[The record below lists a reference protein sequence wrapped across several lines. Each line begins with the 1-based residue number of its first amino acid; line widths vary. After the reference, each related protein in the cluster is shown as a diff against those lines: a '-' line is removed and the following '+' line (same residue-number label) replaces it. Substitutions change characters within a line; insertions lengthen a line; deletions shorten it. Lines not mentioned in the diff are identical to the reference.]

1 MNDCRCC
8 VGVETLTPAIVT
20 NPSGLASVRYRV
32 GEHGSFFESML
43 AKLAGDRDFGL
54 RTRETDDFSIAVL
67 DAAATVCDVLSF
79 YQERFA
85 NEHYLRT
92 AKERQSLVG
101 LGQLSGYR
109 LAPGRAAS
117 TLLAFTLESPVVPA
131 AAPVSGLAPA
141 SYPGVSRI
149 EGVPTSIVIPAA
161 TKVQSVPGPGQKPQ
175 TFESVEDITA
185 RPAWNSIPL
194 RRRARYPGSA
204 TNFSTIELAGFVN
217 ALKEGDSVLLTA
229 ASGTPVLKQVSK
241 VEGQPADNRTL
252 VTFTAGSAPTAQL
265 PSLAAAP
272 STTAPAKFD
281 GGYVTSAI
289 RGRSWK
295 QSELETIADVR
306 RWDTDRLERLIR
318 TSQAADASGLSMIV
332 LGAPAAL
339 FGHNARDYTV
349 NGGVEILAKYQQNGI
364 FGYTIIHDTDA
375 LLSEQGAPANSLYL
389 DSTSQ
394 AAVPGRWIVLEEP
407 GKAALVA
414 IIDAVRDVS
423 VARFDLRSRVTQV
436 TLKNMVWLGAAST
449 LGSLSVRKTRVLIET
464 TRAAAA
470 LPRFELVP
478 GHSTAGGSS
487 LELDGPYFGLV
498 PGRQVIVAGELVALP
513 GQTAFEPATIAA
525 VTLDD
530 GFTTLQVTQPGGAA
544 LANAYVRETVRVLA
558 NVARATDG
566 QTVDET
572 LGSGDAAASFQRF
585 ALKQNPLTFVSAAVS
600 GGIRAAITVRV
611 NGIEWKLA
619 DNLFAAGPQDRVY
632 MLETSSD
639 GQTYVVFGDGVNGA
653 RLPSGQENV
662 TARYRRGIGKAG
674 NLDAGQLSVPL
685 SRPLGLSSVVN
696 PLPATGGGDPE
707 TLEEAR
713 GSLPF
718 PLRTLGRIVTLQ
730 DYEDFARAS
739 AGIAKCSAHWIWDG
753 HRWVA
758 LVTIAGPDGSVIP
771 AGTPAFDDLRSA
783 LQSAG
788 DPHVP
793 ADITNYR
800 PRFFDVDA
808 SLVVAA
814 DRVADAVLTDA
825 RNRLRTTFGF
835 VGRAFV
841 QPVFLSEVIAVLHNT
856 DGVVAVDLNALYFT
870 GTTPDFTVPPPEVLT
885 VDGPARSGATLL
897 GAELLTLDA
906 GSLAGLRVKS

>member
-1 MNDCRCC
+1 MNGCRCC
-8 VGVETLTPAIVT
+8 VGVEILTPAIVT
-20 NPSGLASVRYRV
+20 NPSGLGSIQYRV

-43 AKLAGDRDFGL
+43 AQLAGDRDFGL

-67 DAAATVCDVLSF
+67 DAAAVVCDILSF

-101 LGQLSGYR
+101 LGHLSGYR

-117 TLLAFTLESPVVPA
+117 TLLAFTLESAVVPPVP
-131 AAPVSGLAPA
+131 PVSGLPPAPSPA
-141 SYPGVSRI
+141 PGRI
-149 EGVPTSIVIPAA
+149 EGVPTSILIPAA

-175 TFESVEDITA
+175 VFESIEDITA
-185 RPAWNSIPL
+185 KPAWNSMPL
-194 RRRARYPGSA
+194 RRRARYPA
-204 TNFSTIELAGFVN
+204 TAAGFSQIELAGFVN
-217 ALKEGDSVLLTA
+217 ALKEGDPVLLKTA
-229 ASGTPVLKQVSK
+229 SATPVLTQVAK
-241 VEGQPADNRTL
+241 VDGQPAENRTL
-252 VTFTAGSAPTAQL
+252 VTFTGGSAPSAQL

-272 STTAPAKFD
+272 GTTPPAKFD
-281 GGYVTSAI
+281 EGYVTSAI

-295 QSELETIADVR
+295 QSELETVAEVR
-306 RWDTDRLERLIR
+306 RWDMERLERLIR

-339 FGHNARDYTV
+339 FGHNARDYTED
-349 NGGVEILAKYQQNGI
+349 GGIEILATVKNAKQVL
-364 FGYTIIHDTDA
+364 GYAITFDTDA
-375 LLSEQGAPANSLYL
+375 ELSKQGAPANSFYL
-389 DSTSQ
+389 DNTSQ
-394 AAVPGRWIVLEEP
+394 AAVPGRWIVLEQS
-407 GKAALVA
+407 GKSPLAAV
-414 IIDAVRDVS
+414 IESVRDVS
-423 VARFDLRSRVTQV
+423 VSRFDLRARVTQV
-436 TLKNMVWLGAAST
+436 TLKDMVWLGSSST
-449 LGSLSVRKTRVLIET
+449 LGSFMVRQTRVLIET
-464 TRAAAA
+464 TRAKAA

-487 LELDGPYFGLV
+487 LVLDGPYFGLK

-525 VTLDD
+525 VDLDD
-530 GFTTLQVTQPGGAA
+530 GFTSLQLTQPGGAA
-544 LANAYVRETVRVLA
+544 LANAYVPETVRVLA
-558 NVARATDG
+558 NVARATHGD
-566 QTVDET
+566 TVSET

-585 ALKQNPLTFVSAAVS
+585 VLKQNPLTFISAAVS

-611 NGIEWKLA
+611 NGIEWRLV
-619 DNLFAAGPQDRVY
+619 DNLFA
-632 MLETSSD
+632 D
-639 GQTYVVFGDGVNGA
+639 GQTYVVFGDGVSGA

-662 TARYRRGIGKAG
+662 TAQYRRGIGKDG

-696 PLPATGGGDPE
+696 PVPATGAGDPE
-707 TLEEAR
+707 TLDEAR
-713 GSLPF
+713 VSLPF

-758 LVTIAGPDGSVIP
+758 LVTVAGPAGGVIP

-783 LQSAG
+783 LQSSG

-793 ADITNYR
+793 AGITNYR

-808 SLVVAA
+808 SLIVAA
-814 DRVADAVLTDA
+814 DRVADTVLADA
-825 RNRLRTTFGF
+825 RNRLRATFGF
-835 VGRAFV
+835 VPRAFV

-856 DGVVAVDLNALYFT
+856 EGVVAVDLNAFYFS
-870 GTTPDFTVPPPEVLT
+870 GTTPSFTAPPPEVLT
-885 VDGPARSGATLL
+885 VDGPVRAGSTLL
-897 GAELLTLDA
+897 GAELLTLDGGA
-906 GSLAGLRVKS
+906 LAGLRVKS